1 MGETIQNKTGIIIV
15 YDGWLILVDD
25 NQWTLA
31 KDGGEVWKRTK
42 KSRYRAKGY
51 YASLRAALKACYEE
65 MSVQNYRMARTRL
78 LRLSPSSRRSRSD
91 WSSSSRTISRISED

>member
-1 MGETIQNKTGIIIV
+1 MGETSQNKTGIITI

-51 YASLRAALKACYEE
+51 YASLRAALKACCEAN
-65 MSVQNYRMARTRL
+65 V
-78 LRLSPSSRRSRSD
+78 RSRLQD
-91 WSSSSRTISRISED
+91 GTHTLAQALTIISEEQKRLEQFIEDNIPDI

>member
-1 MGETIQNKTGIIIV
+1 MSETSQSKTGIITV

-51 YASLRAALKACYEE
+51 YASLRAALNACYEE
-65 MSVQNYRMARTRL
+65 NV
-78 LRLSPSSRRSRSD
+78 RSRLQD
-91 WSSSSRTISRISED
+91 GTHTLAQALTIISEEQKRLEQFIEDNIPDI

>member
-1 MGETIQNKTGIIIV
+1 MGETSQNKTGIITV

-51 YASLRAALKACYEE
+51 YASLRAALKACYEAT
-65 MSVQNYRMARTRL
+65 V
-78 LRLSPSSRRSRSD
+78 RSRLQD
-91 WSSSSRTISRISED
+91 GTRTLTQALTIISEEQKRLEQFIEDNIPDV

>member
-1 MGETIQNKTGIIIV
+1 MSETSQSKTGIITV

-51 YASLRAALKACYEE
+51 YASLRAALKACYEAN
-65 MSVQNYRMARTRL
+65 V
-78 LRLSPSSRRSRSD
+78 RSRLQD
-91 WSSSSRTISRISED
+91 GTHTLTQALTIISEEQKRLEQFIEDNIPDV

>member
-1 MGETIQNKTGIIIV
+1 MGETNQNKTGIITV

-51 YASLRAALKACYEE
+51 YASLRAALKACYEA
-65 MSVQNYRMARTRL
+65 NA
-78 LRLSPSSRRSRSD
+78 RSRLQD
-91 WSSSSRTISRISED
+91 GTHTLAQALTIISEEQKRLEQFIEDNIPDV

>member
-1 MGETIQNKTGIIIV
+1 MSETSQSKTGIITV

-51 YASLRAALKACYEE
+51 YASLRAALKACYEANVR
-65 MSVQNYRMARTRL
+65 SKLQDGTHTLAQA
-78 LRLSPSSRRSRSD
+78 LS
-91 WSSSSRTISRISED
+91 IISEEQKRLEQFISDNIPDI